1 MQRPRS
7 SANFERIRHR
17 QTFIDPVI
25 ALIDPVI
32 DIETAVEVLR
42 SRETRMRTA
51 GAQQKVAC
59 GGSSRERER
68 KREKEK
74 DRI

>member
-1 MQRPRS
+1 MKEATSPPPPLV
-7 SANFERIRHR
+7 
-17 QTFIDPVI
+17 DPVI
-25 ALIDPVI
+25 F
-32 DIETAVEVLR
+32 IETVVEVLR
-42 SRETRMRTA
+42 RREARMRSA